1 MNFSKRTTP
10 SLFLPP
16 PQTWLIDHQTDLD
29 IDATNEL
36 FSSSSPNLFSP
47 HGHSAATNIR
57 TGVHG
62 QDGDLIQISI
72 EREFKGVRVVGS
84 KASATIKQGNL
95 INVGFEKWGS
105 LDSEF
110 DVEARIGE
118 EEAMAKLAEF
128 SGMKLDEDVT
138 CKPEYVVCLSLV
150 SVVLCNHTP
159 IANTLFIVPS
169 SIQYIDSKSL
179 PSLKENSHL
188 PSPKDVLTTVFAKA
202 VLLLETDILT
212 NSSGKYAQSSKDKQ
226 MK

>member
-1 MNFSKRTTP
+1 M
-10 SLFLPP
+10 
-16 PQTWLIDHQTDLD
+16 
-29 IDATNEL
+29 
-36 FSSSSPNLFSP
+36 
-47 HGHSAATNIR
+47 
-57 TGVHG
+57 HG

-188 PSPKDVLTTVFAKA
+188 PSPKDVPTTVFAKA

-212 NSSGKYAQSSKDKQ
+212 NSSGKYALSSKDKQ